1 MKIITAVLVMFL
13 IVGCA
18 SSPRT
23 YDSKLTQLNLTHIAE
38 VEQWVEI
45 YPYGTSYEDSP
56 TIMQATKVGSESIT
70 GDHVSIAG
78 TYFATP
84 IKRTYTYDEI
94 EVIHITNCDPREGS
108 SCNGSNSN
116 SSSSGSGSSSGNS
129 SSSGSD
135 AAEVAVVVGVVILK
149 VAWCFIQFGAAL
161 AGDGGHIDCD

>member
-23 YDSKLTQLNLTHIAE
+23 YDSKQTQLNLTHIAE

-45 YPYGTSYEDSP
+45 YPYETSYEDSP

-108 SCNGSNSN
+108 SCNGSNS
-116 SSSSGSGSSSGNS
+116 SGSS

-161 AGDGGHIDCD
+161 AGAGGHIDCG

>member
-13 IVGCA
+13 IVGCV

-23 YDSKLTQLNLTHIAE
+23 YDSKQTQLNLTHIAE

-94 EVIHITNCDPREGS
+94 EVIHITKCDPREGS
-108 SCNGSNSN
+108 SCNGSNS
-116 SSSSGSGSSSGNS
+116 SGSGSGSGSGN
-129 SSSGSD
+129 SSGSD

-149 VAWCFIQFGAAL
+149 GAWCFIQFGAAL
-161 AGDGGHIDCD
+161 AGGGGHIDCD

>member
-13 IVGCA
+13 IVGCV

-23 YDSKLTQLNLTHIAE
+23 YDSKQTQLNLTHIAE

-94 EVIHITNCDPREGS
+94 EVIHITKCDPREGS
-108 SCNGSNSN
+108 SCNGST
-116 SSSSGSGSSSGNS
+116 SSGSGSGNSSGN
-129 SSSGSD
+129 SSGSD

-149 VAWCFIQFGAAL
+149 GAWCFIQFGAAL
-161 AGDGGHIDCD
+161 AGGGGHIDCD

>member
-1 MKIITAVLVMFL
+1 MKITTAVLVMFL

-23 YDSKLTQLNLTHIAE
+23 YDSKQTQLNLTHIAE

-45 YPYGTSYEDSP
+45 YPYGASYEDSP

-108 SCNGSNSN
+108 SCNGSNS
-116 SSSSGSGSSSGNS
+116 
-129 SSSGSD
+129 SGSD

-149 VAWCFIQFGAAL
+149 GVWCFIQFGAAL

>member
-23 YDSKLTQLNLTHIAE
+23 YDSKQTQLNLTHIAE

-94 EVIHITNCDPREGS
+94 EVIHITKCDPREGS
-108 SCNGSNSN
+108 SCNGSNS
-116 SSSSGSGSSSGNS
+116 SGN
-129 SSSGSD
+129 SSGSD

-149 VAWCFIQFGAAL
+149 GAWCFIQFGAAL
-161 AGDGGHIDCD
+161 AGSGGHIDCD

>member
-1 MKIITAVLVMFL
+1 MKIIIAVLVMFL

-23 YDSKLTQLNLTHIAE
+23 YDSKQTQLNLTHIAE

-94 EVIHITNCDPREGS
+94 EVIHITKCDPREGS
-108 SCNGSNSN
+108 SCNGSNSSGN
-116 SSSSGSGSSSGNS
+116 SSGSGSG
-129 SSSGSD
+129 SGSD

-149 VAWCFIQFGAAL
+149 GAWCFIQFGAAL
-161 AGDGGHIDCD
+161 AGGGGHIDCD

>member
-23 YDSKLTQLNLTHIAE
+23 YDSKQTQLNLTHIAE

-56 TIMQATKVGSESIT
+56 TIMQATKVGYESIT

-78 TYFATP
+78 TSFATP

-108 SCNGSNSN
+108 SCNGSNS
-116 SSSSGSGSSSGNS
+116 SGNS
-129 SSSGSD
+129 SGSGSD

-149 VAWCFIQFGAAL
+149 VAWCFIQFGAVL
-161 AGDGGHIDCD
+161 AGGGGHIDCD